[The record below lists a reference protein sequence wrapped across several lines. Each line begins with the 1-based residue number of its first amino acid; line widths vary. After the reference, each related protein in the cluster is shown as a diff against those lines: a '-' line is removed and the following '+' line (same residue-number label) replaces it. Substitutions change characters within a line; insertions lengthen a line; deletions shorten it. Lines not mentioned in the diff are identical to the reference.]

1 MEPIDA
7 LVDSGAMGE
16 FMPIA
21 EARRR
26 GLPISPCHT
35 KVGVGDNRSVAAVGK
50 TTINLNMGG
59 CMIARP
65 VILLQD
71 CPYKLILGVKFFYE
85 YACDIL
91 FSTGCVQLKMPAGG
105 TQPPQTVSVP
115 FRLSGTALLATCAT
129 ILPPHTEAKVRVQ
142 PDPASHNDSMS
153 EEARWGLVN
162 GDQSQNRLV
171 AHGVARLCDPHDDD
185 YNWVN
190 VINPTDAP
198 VTIELNEVLA
208 HHAQTDLVNMTI
220 TKMDTADAANT
231 DDLTISAEIKA
242 MTASEVDAAI
252 AKAPHLKDLD
262 LTGTG
267 GLMSP
272 EQ

>member
-26 GLPISPCHT
+26 GLRKFLCHT
-35 KVGVGDNRSVAAVGK
+35 RVGGGDNRSVAAVGK

-91 FSTGCVQLKMPAGG
+91 FSTGCVQFKNASRRHTAATNGQR
-105 TQPPQTVSVP
+105 TIQIERDSTVSHM
-115 FRLSGTALLATCAT
+115 RNYLTTTHGSKGTCAT
-129 ILPPHTEAKVRVQ
+129 
-142 PDPASHNDSMS
+142 
-153 EEARWGLVN
+153 
-162 GDQSQNRLV
+162 
-171 AHGVARLCDPHDDD
+171 
-185 YNWVN
+185 
-190 VINPTDAP
+190 
-198 VTIELNEVLA
+198 
-208 HHAQTDLVNMTI
+208 
-220 TKMDTADAANT
+220 
-231 DDLTISAEIKA
+231 
-242 MTASEVDAAI
+242 
-252 AKAPHLKDLD
+252 
-262 LTGTG
+262 
-267 GLMSP
+267 
-272 EQ
+272 